1 MGCVDI
7 RSLSLIRYLSSKCRA
22 SFLKRTQQ
30 NRMTR
35 GINTLPH
42 VNKVKAINRIITFC
56 ARHQWELY

>member
-1 MGCVDI
+1 MYSDIIYNGMCKCVYI

-35 GINTLPH
+35 GIKH
-42 VNKVKAINRIITFC
+42 VTTCQQGKSD
-56 ARHQWELY
+56 Q